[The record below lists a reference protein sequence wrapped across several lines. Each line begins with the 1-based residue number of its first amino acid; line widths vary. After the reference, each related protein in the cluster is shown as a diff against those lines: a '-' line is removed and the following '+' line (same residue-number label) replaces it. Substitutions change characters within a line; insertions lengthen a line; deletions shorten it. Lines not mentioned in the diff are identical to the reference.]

1 MHGKDRVTSDI
12 ECAPGRDAT
21 QCDSVAAMT
30 GRLQGK
36 VAVITGGSNGIG
48 RACADRFSAE
58 GARVLIADLLPEPGN
73 IAVDAINAAGGD
85 ARFVELEAASEEAN
99 EAMAAAAVEQFG
111 TIDIVVTAAGIS
123 NGDYTSG
130 DVEGGLKR
138 MAQAAERSAV
148 NPAAALLELELDDW
162 RRVIDVNLTGTLL
175 AIRATAAVMLDQ
187 AKPGSII
194 TIASIAARDPLWGSP
209 SYPVSKAGVWM
220 LTKNASRTLAPL
232 GIRVNSI
239 GPGFIDTN
247 MTAALDQVDQYHD
260 LIIGLTPMGR
270 KGKPDEIAGVALFLA
285 SDDASYVTGELIHP
299 DGGWFTG

>member
-1 MHGKDRVTSDI
+1 M
-12 ECAPGRDAT
+12 
-21 QCDSVAAMT
+21 
-30 GRLQGK
+30 RLENK

-48 RACADRFSAE
+48 LACAERFSVE
-58 GARVLIADLLPEPGN
+58 GAKIVIADLLAEPGQ
-73 IAVDAINAAGGD
+73 AAAKAINDAGGE
-85 ARFVELEAASEEAN
+85 ASFVELEAANPEAN
-99 EAMAAAAVEQFG
+99 EAMAAAAVERFG
-111 TIDIVVTAAGIS
+111 TIDVVVTAAGVS
-123 NGDYTSG
+123 NGDYKSG

-138 MAQAAERSAV
+138 MKQAGEAVAV
-148 NPAAALLELELDDW
+148 NPAAALTELDIDDW

-175 AIRATAAVMLDQ
+175 AIQATASVMLDQ
-187 AKPGSII
+187 NKQGSII

-220 LTKNASRTLAPL
+220 LTKNSARTLAPL

-247 MTAALDQVDQYHD
+247 MTAALDQVDEYHSVV
-260 LIIGLTPMGR
+260 IGNTPMGR
-270 KGKPDEIAGVALFLA
+270 KGKPSEIASVALFLA